1 LKNLDEL
8 GSSGIWQVII
18 TFAPLTGD
26 TVCMECKHLPERSM
40 FFLRLIMESGLL
52 IDQDLDEGLEQ
63 SFSAFLDVVSKLE
76 EPQIQREPFL
86 GYATMASE
94 P

>member
-1 LKNLDEL
+1 
-8 GSSGIWQVII
+8 
-18 TFAPLTGD
+18 
-26 TVCMECKHLPERSM
+26 
-40 FFLRLIMESGLL
+40 MESGLL

-63 SFSAFLDVVSKLE
+63 SFSAFFDVVNKLE

-86 GYATMASE
+86 GDAAMGSE

>member
-1 LKNLDEL
+1 
-8 GSSGIWQVII
+8 
-18 TFAPLTGD
+18 
-26 TVCMECKHLPERSM
+26 
-40 FFLRLIMESGLL
+40 MESGLL